1 MCVCVL
7 CLHIYSVHVYYGG
20 PAFVCGCCCQE
31 NVLCVCVSSTCREGE
46 VRELERQVQE
56 MRETVTQ
63 LQLER
68 TELHTKVYIYVS
80 YIYMF

>member
-1 MCVCVL
+1 M
-7 CLHIYSVHVYYGG
+7 
-20 PAFVCGCCCQE
+20 
-31 NVLCVCVSSTCREGE
+31 CVSSACREGE

-68 TELHTKVYIYVS
+68 TELHTKVYMYM
-80 YIYMF
+80 YIHYDVLRL